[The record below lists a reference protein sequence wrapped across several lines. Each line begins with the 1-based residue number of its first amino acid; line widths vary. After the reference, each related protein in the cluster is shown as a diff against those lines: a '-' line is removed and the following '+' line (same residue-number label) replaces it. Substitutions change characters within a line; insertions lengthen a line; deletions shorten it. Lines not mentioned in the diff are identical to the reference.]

1 MTKSKYKPVILAIL
15 DGWGVAPDSPGN
27 AINRSKLPN
36 FKKYI
41 STYPAMTLMASGE
54 SVGLPW
60 GEVGNSEVGHTNL
73 GAGFIFY
80 QTCPRISKTI
90 TDGTFFKNE
99 AFLKAIEHAKKNKS
113 RLHLMGLVSSGG
125 VHSHIEHLFALL
137 ELAKKEKIKEVYIH
151 AFLDGRDTI
160 YNSGKGFIE
169 ELLAK
174 IKEIGINAKIAT
186 LSGRFYAMDRD
197 NHWERTEKAFKAIAL
212 GESEYKFSDPI
223 KAIEISYEKSKIFD
237 EEFIPAVIIEKDK
250 PVATISDKDAIIF
263 FNFRSDRAR
272 QIAEC
277 FVLPEFSKFSRGI
290 EFKNLFFCAMYL
302 YDKDLPLDAVAFY
315 PLEIKNPLAKV
326 LSDAKLKQLHIAE
339 TEKYAHVTY
348 FFNGGQE
355 EPFPG
360 EDRIVIPSPRV
371 SSFAEKPEMSALK
384 VTDEVIKAISENKY
398 DFIVV
403 NFANADIVGH
413 TADLKATI
421 KAAET
426 VDKCLGKIVTL
437 ALSKNG
443 VVLVTADH
451 GNAEELQN
459 IKTSEIDKE
468 HSTNTVPLL
477 IIGNEWEGKNVGMPD
492 TLGGDLSLV
501 QPSGIL
507 ADVAPT
513 ALSIMGV
520 KKPEDMTGTSLI

>member
-1 MTKSKYKPVILAIL
+1 MSKSKYKPVILVIM
-15 DGWGVAPDSPGN
+15 DGWGVAPAAPGN
-27 AINRSKLPN
+27 ALTQAKLPN

-41 STYPAMTLMASGE
+41 STYPAMTLMASGD

-80 QTCPRISKTI
+80 QTCPRITKSVS
-90 TDGTFFKNE
+90 DGSFFKNE

-113 RLHLMGLVSSGG
+113 KLHLMGLLSSGG
-125 VHSHIEHLFALL
+125 VHAHMDHLYGLL
-137 ELAKKEKIKEVYIH
+137 ELCKKEKVKQVYIH
-151 AFLDGRDTI
+151 GFMDGRDTI
-160 YNSGKGFIE
+160 FNSGKGFVE
-169 ELLAK
+169 ELLNK
-174 IKEIGINAKIAT
+174 IKEIGINAKIAS

-212 GESEYKFSDPI
+212 GESDHKFSDPI
-223 KAIEISYEKSKIFD
+223 KAIEVSYESKIYD
-237 EEFIPAVIIEKDK
+237 EEFIPTVIVEKDK
-250 PVATISDKDAIIF
+250 PVATVEDKDAIIF

-272 QIAEC
+272 QISET
-277 FVLPEFSKFSRGI
+277 FVLPEFNKFDRKK
-290 EFKNLFFCAMYL
+290 EFKDLFFCAMYL
-302 YDKDLPLDAVAFY
+302 YDKDLPLDSVAFY
-315 PLEIKNPLAKV
+315 PYEITMPLAKV
-326 LSDAKLKQLHIAE
+326 LSAAKLKQLHIAE

-348 FFNGGQE
+348 FFNGGMEQ
-355 EPFPG
+355 PFPG

-371 SSFAEKPEMSALK
+371 ASFAEKPEMSALK
-384 VTDEVIKAISENKY
+384 VTDEVIKAVTENKY
-398 DFIVV
+398 DFIVI
-403 NFANADIVGH
+403 NFANTDIVGH
-413 TADLKATI
+413 TSDLKATI

-459 IKTSEIDKE
+459 IKTAEIDKE
-468 HSTNTVPLL
+468 HSTNNVPFL
-477 IIGNEWEGKNVGMPD
+477 IIGNEWEGKNMGLPD

-513 ALSIMGV
+513 VLSVMGV
-520 KKPEDMTGTSLI
+520 KKPDEMTGTSLI